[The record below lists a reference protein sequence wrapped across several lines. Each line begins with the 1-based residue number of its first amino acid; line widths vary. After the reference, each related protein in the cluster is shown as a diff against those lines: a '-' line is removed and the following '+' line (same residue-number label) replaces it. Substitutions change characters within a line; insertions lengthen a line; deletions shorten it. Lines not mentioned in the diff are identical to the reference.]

1 MERYVLTEMN
11 DENFARAV
19 HQNYLLTGYNK
30 DQYPGYCQW
39 YYGKNIPR
47 IIKGEGE
54 MIFYL
59 DGFIVTGLSVMKKTL
74 EELKICTLLV
84 NPDYREQGISPL
96 LLEDSFDYLGTSKPV
111 ITIAEKNLDPF
122 SKIIDA
128 YGWEVT
134 GTTNIYKSPE
144 IIFNDKPKILRR

>member
-1 MERYVLTEMN
+1 MQKFVLTEMN
-11 DENFARAV
+11 DENFAKAV
-19 HQNYLLTGYNK
+19 CQIYLLTGYNK

-47 IIKGEGE
+47 ILKGEGDI
-54 MIFYL
+54 IFYL
-59 DGFIVTGLSVMKKTL
+59 DGFIVAGLSVMKKTPD
-74 EELKICTLLV
+74 ESKICTLLI
-84 NPDYREQGISPL
+84 NPDYQKQGFSQPL
-96 LLEDSFDYLGTSKPV
+96 LEETFDYLGTSKPV
-111 ITIAEKNLDPF
+111 ITIAENKLSVF

-144 IIFNDKPKILRR
+144 IIFNDKPKILCK